1 MKSRFV
7 VIPENEKGCGGNL
20 MLSGARKGPE
30 EGMKGRGEKEKW
42 LMGYGYG
49 LRKGRG
55 AAQI

>member
-30 EGMKGRGEKEKW
+30 EGMKGRGEKEKATAT
-42 LMGYGYG
+42 GYG
-49 LRKGRG
+49 RV
-55 AAQI
+55 AAQRKSES